1 MVVDTGALL
10 AELGVANL
18 LAPLWFFLCWIG
30 YARFAD
36 RQRARRNTLAARVHE
51 YRLAWMEQMLA
62 RENRIVDIA
71 IVRLLVQNISFFA
84 SGAVLI
90 IGGLVAILGAGE
102 KAMQVIRHIPF
113 AEQVAPLV
121 WDLKVLLLVLVF
133 VYAFFKFTW
142 SLRQFN
148 YLAVVLG
155 AAPAPT
161 VPGAGAFA
169 HRAAEVAT
177 RAGDHFNRGMR
188 AYYFGL
194 AALGWFVHPYVL
206 ILASAWVVLVVY
218 RREFRSHMLGV
229 LGRIGEPVIPA
240 EAEAGPAP
248 QGSRASPFSS
258 SARR

>member
-1 MVVDTGALL
+1 MSLDPSRFLV
-10 AELGVANL
+10 ELGAANL
-18 LAPLWFFLCWIG
+18 VAPLWFFLCWIG
-30 YARFAD
+30 YARYAD

-51 YRLAWMEQMLA
+51 YRLVWMRQMLV

-90 IGGLVAILGAGE
+90 VGGLVAILGAGD

-113 AEQVAPLV
+113 AEAVAPVV

-148 YLAVVLG
+148 YLAIVLG
-155 AAPAPT
+155 AAPSRTA
-161 VPGAGAFA
+161 PGADAFA
-169 HRAAEVAT
+169 RRAAEVAT
-177 RAGDHFNRGMR
+177 RAADHFNRGMR

-194 AALGWFVHPYVL
+194 AALGWFVHPYLL

-229 LGRIGEPVIPA
+229 LGRIGEPVIPVEEGGDA
-240 EAEAGPAP
+240 
-248 QGSRASPFSS
+248 QGSRDSPFSS
-258 SARR
+258 NARR

>member
-1 MVVDTGALL
+1 MPLDPTEFLT
-10 AELGVANL
+10 ELGPANL
-18 LAPLWFFLCWIG
+18 VAPLWFFLCWIG
-30 YARFAD
+30 YAQYAD
-36 RQRARRNTLAARVHE
+36 RRRARRNTLAARVHE
-51 YRLAWMEQMLA
+51 YRLAWMHRMLA
-62 RENRIVDIA
+62 RDNRIVDIA

-90 IGGLVAILGAGE
+90 VGGLVAILGAGE

-113 AEQVAPLV
+113 AQPVAPVV

-142 SLRQFN
+142 ALRQFN

-155 AAPAPT
+155 AAPRPE

-169 HRAAEVAT
+169 DRAAEVAT

-194 AALGWFVHPYVL
+194 AALGWFVHPHLL

-229 LGRIGEPVIPA
+229 LGRIGEPVIPV
-240 EAEAGPAP
+240 AGGATEGA
-248 QGSRASPFSS
+248 QASRESPFSS